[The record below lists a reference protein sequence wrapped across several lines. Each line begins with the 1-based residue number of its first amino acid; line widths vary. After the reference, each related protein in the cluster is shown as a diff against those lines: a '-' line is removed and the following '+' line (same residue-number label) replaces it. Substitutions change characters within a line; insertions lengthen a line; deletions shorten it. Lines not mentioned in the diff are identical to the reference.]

1 MRKLSMLLAPLALAG
16 CKQAPELPAVI
27 APYRIDI
34 QQGNVVTQQMVAK
47 LKAGM
52 TRAQVRFA
60 LGSPLVVDPFRT
72 DRWDY
77 VYSLQRQGKN
87 IERRHITVIFEADKL
102 VRIEGDVVP
111 MNTLGAMEKPSV
123 ISPPEATPANK
134 PEATTPVFPYPA
146 LPIEKPAAKPPVA
159 AAPAAQSKAAPAE
172 ASRTDTAKTG
182 AEKEKPREEKG
193 FFGRMLEK
201 IGF

>member
-1 MRKLSMLLAPLALAG
+1 MRKLSTLLVVLALAG
-16 CKQAPELPAVI
+16 CKQAPELPSVI

-77 VYSLQRQGKN
+77 VYSYQKQGKDT
-87 IERRHITVIFEADKL
+87 ERRHITVIFDAEKL

-111 MNTLGAMEKPSV
+111 RDTRPATEKPAV
-123 ISPPEATPANK
+123 KSPLAATPANK
-134 PEATTPVFPYPA
+134 PEAATPV
-146 LPIEKPAAKPPVA
+146 EKPAAKTPVA
-159 AAPAAQSKAAPAE
+159 ATPVAKSGAAPAE
-172 ASRTDTAKTG
+172 ASKTDTAKTD
-182 AEKEKPREEKG
+182 AEKEKPKEEKG